1 MDIVSIPYQLFYFG
15 LILLSALLM
24 GKLFAHLGIGEIT
37 GQILGGL
44 LVNPYF
50 LMQLG
55 FASREYHQAF
65 SSFKFLLFAVFS
77 LIVFALGEEM
87 HIERMKKAGREI
99 LIISLIQI
107 VSTFALIFILF
118 FLVGISLIYSLIIGT
133 VGVATAPAALFILI
147 KKMGIEGDL
156 RYKVANIVVLSNVI
170 QIIMFSIFMQIAL
183 DMEAGNVLMPAKVLS
198 VMFKKIGLAV
208 IIGIVIFGVLKIIV
222 RETKI
227 ETIPVLSSE
236 KTGLGFLRFI
246 FEEMPTPSLEI
257 FLLIFGL
264 ISAGSAIAWIFEL
277 PFLITSLVAGMLVA
291 NFHTRRVFD
300 SLSVSNITP
309 ILNLIFFALVGASL
323 RLDTYNLNI
332 LFYVSLYVIGR
343 GIGKFFGTR
352 IGCRIT
358 HQDLKITECL
368 PMLMLPQAG
377 LAAVQVAFIGMT
389 LSKGEFIF
397 QTVIPAMIIFEV
409 GGILISEHA
418 LKRWKSW
425 VIGEERILKGREVLE
440 KERTLLSSV
449 LKEKNIKIPLT
460 GIDKI
465 EVINEML
472 ECLVNSEE
480 VDKKTK
486 NYLFKEVVQ
495 REKIQST
502 GIGDGVAIP
511 HIRTELVDKFIC
523 AFGVKKDEGID
534 FKSIDGKPVNIVFL
548 FLSPEEETGEHLK
561 LLSEI
566 SFVLRKEGNREL
578 LNNVANSKKAHDFFH
593 HIKI

>member
-1 MDIVSIPYQLFYFG
+1 MDIVSVPYQLLYFG
-15 LILLSALLM
+15 LILLSALLV
-24 GKLFAHLGIGEIT
+24 GKLFVHLGIGEIT

-50 LMQLG
+50 LMHLG
-55 FASREYHQAF
+55 LASTEYHKAF

-87 HIERMKKAGREI
+87 HIERIKKGGREI
-99 LIISLIQI
+99 LIISLVQI
-107 VSTFALIFILF
+107 LTTFALIFILF

-147 KKMGIEGDL
+147 KKMGVEGDL
-156 RYKVANIVVLSNVI
+156 RYKVANIVVFSNVI

-183 DMEAGNVLMPAKVLS
+183 DIEAGDVLMPAKVLS
-198 VMFKKIGLAV
+198 LMFKKIGLAV
-208 IIGIVIFGVLKIIV
+208 IIGTTIFGILKIIV
-222 RETKI
+222 REKKL
-227 ETIPVLSSE
+227 ETTPVLNSE

-246 FEEMPTPSLEI
+246 FDETPTPSLEI
-257 FLLIFGL
+257 FLVIFGL
-264 ISAGSAIAWIFEL
+264 ISAGSAIAWIFDL
-277 PFLITSLVAGMLVA
+277 PFLITSLTAGMLVA

-300 SLSVSNITP
+300 SLSVSNVTP
-309 ILNLIFFALVGASL
+309 ILNLVFFALVGASL
-323 RLDTYNLNI
+323 RLDTYNFNI
-332 LFYVSLYVIGR
+332 LFYVSLYVVGR
-343 GIGKFFGTR
+343 GIGKFFGTK
-352 IGCRIT
+352 IGCRVT
-358 HQDLKITECL
+358 KQDLKITECL

-397 QTVIPAMIIFEV
+397 QTVIPAMVIFEV

-425 VIGEERILKGREVLE
+425 VIGEEKILKEGGILA
-440 KERTLLSSV
+440 KGRTLLSSV

-460 GIDKI
+460 GMNKI

-472 ECLVNSEE
+472 ESLVNNEE
-480 VDKKTK
+480 IDKKTK
-486 NYLFKEVVQ
+486 NYLFDELVQ

-502 GIGDGVAIP
+502 GIGDGIAIP
-511 HIRTELVDKFIC
+511 HIRTELVDKLIC

-561 LLSEI
+561 LLSEV
-566 SFVLRKEGNREL
+566 SFFLRKESNKEL
-578 LNNVANSKKAHDFFH
+578 LKNITNSKKAHAFFQN
-593 HIKI
+593 IKI